1 MRMKHYIGIDCGLDG
16 GIVTLDSA
24 GNIIDQRVMPVVA
37 IGKGRKIDL
46 RALSDF
52 FSKWAIRQM
61 AQSNGKVIT
70 EGEGYV
76 IREGMESVTV
86 IIENPGKHAPSASGL
101 WSMTY
106 SFAVTEALCVA
117 HGLRYHE
124 VMAQKWQKEFWSK
137 PKMPAGVKFNT
148 KAAALAEAR
157 KLWPGNEWR
166 QISDKTGKLLKN
178 PADGVVDAALLAT
191 YGMRKHI

>member
-46 RALSDF
+46 AELCGFLFGLNRDCL
-52 FSKWAIRQM
+52 
-61 AQSNGKVIT
+61 
-70 EGEGYV
+70 GYDTKHA
-76 IREGMESVTV
+76 TV
-86 IIENPGKHAPSASGL
+86 ILENPGHHAPSAAGL
-101 WSMTY
+101 RSMTY
-106 SFAVTEALCVA
+106 SFAVCEALCVA

-137 PKMPAGVKFNT
+137 PASMKGKKFDT
-148 KAAALAEAR
+148 KAAALAECK

-166 QISDKTGKLLKN
+166 QVGKTGKLLKH
-178 PADGVVDAALLAT
+178 PADGICDAALICE
-191 YGMRKHI
+191 YGRRKNI